1 MNSPKISSEIRL
13 QVQKA
18 REASLFL
25 ANLDNSAKNK
35 ILHDLAKSLRENSAE
50 ILAENSRDMAEAE
63 KLQEIGEL
71 SDSACK
77 RVLLNEDKLEQMAKN
92 CESVAALPDPSG
104 QVLQTTRLDE
114 GLELFRVSC
123 PIGVIL
129 VIFESR
135 PDVVIQISALAL
147 KSGNAVIL
155 KGGKEALNSNRVLA
169 GLIRKTL
176 IASNSA
182 PEDSVSLVESRDE
195 VAELV
200 KMSAE
205 LDLIIPRGSN
215 ELVQHIQKNA
225 QVPVLGHADGIC
237 HVFLDET
244 ANEAKSLEV
253 TLDS

>member
-1 MNSPKISSEIRL
+1 MNSPQISSAISQ

-18 REASLFL
+18 REASLVL

-35 ILHDLAKSLRENSAE
+35 ILNDLAKSLRENSAR
-50 ILAENSRDMAEAE
+50 ILAENSRDMVEAGKMLE
-63 KLQEIGEL
+63 SGEL
-71 SDSACK
+71 SESACK
-77 RVLLNEDKLEQMAKN
+77 RVLLNEDKIEQMAKN

-104 QVLQTTRLDE
+104 KVIQGTRLDE

-155 KGGKEALNSNRVLA
+155 KGGKEAQNSNRVLA

-176 IASNSA
+176 SASNSA
-182 PEDSVSLVESRDE
+182 PETSVGLVESRDE

-215 ELVQHIQKNA
+215 ELVQYIQKNA

-237 HVFLDET
+237 HVFLDE
-244 ANEAKSLEV
+244 AADEAKSLEV
-253 TLDS
+253 SLD